1 MSILSKET
9 QIAMLQYRIN
19 LLMREETMNTNLLRK
34 ARRQL
39 RKLQA
44 E

>member
-1 MSILSKET
+1 MSIFSKET

-19 LLMREETMNTNLLRK
+19 LLMREETTNMNLLRK

-44 E
+44 D